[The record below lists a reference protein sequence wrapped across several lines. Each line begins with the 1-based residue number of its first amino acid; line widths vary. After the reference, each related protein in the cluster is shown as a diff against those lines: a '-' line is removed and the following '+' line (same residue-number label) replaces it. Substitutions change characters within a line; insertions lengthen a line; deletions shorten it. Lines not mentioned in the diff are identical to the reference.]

1 MMRHRDTD
9 LRADDVGEAKYLP
22 QVLREARVPRR
33 EYDNLVALMKAQIRR
48 DVQDGV
54 MPVTVVDY
62 ETLHDYVDANMYGFR
77 NRGTVREVLAVPSL
91 RERLDYSDQRHL
103 NVLNAAHGEVD
114 RWLASGG
121 LTRSMRSRPARR
133 R

>member
-1 MMRHRDTD
+1 MRHHDTD
-9 LRADDVGEAKYLP
+9 LRADDAGEAKYLP
-22 QVLREARVPRR
+22 QVLREAQVPRR

-48 DVQDGV
+48 DVQDGIT
-54 MPVTVVDY
+54 PVTVASY
-62 ETLHDYVDANMYGFR
+62 EDLHEYVDANMYGFR
-77 NRGTVREVLAVPSL
+77 HRGTDREYLAVPSL

-114 RWLASGG
+114 RWLAAGG
-121 LTRSMRSRPARR
+121 LAKSMRSRSARR